1 MFMNRKAPTGIL
13 GFPVTPFDNQGN
25 IDELA
30 LSQNIKYLLDSG
42 LEAIF
47 VACGAGEYHSLENG
61 EYESIIEI
69 ATSTVKGQVPVY
81 TGVGGNLSDA
91 VHKAKLSEKHGVD
104 GYLIMPA
111 YLINGEQ
118 EGIYQYVHSI
128 ATSTDLN
135 AIVYQRDNVVMN
147 LDTIEK
153 LVEIPQIVGFKD
165 GHGSMEHIIEFTQS
179 IGNKIGW
186 LNGMPMAEVTM
197 PAYIPLGFDSYSSAI
212 SNYIPHISRKF
223 YDALL
228 EGDETTVNEIYQE
241 VILPINRIRRQGK
254 GYAIS
259 LIKAGMEIVG
269 LPINSNNVRPPV
281 TPVKKEHY
289 EQLEEILKKALIKY
303 PSNLTKSL

>member
-1 MFMNRKAPTGIL
+1 MNRKAPTGIL

-25 IDELA
+25 VDELA
-30 LSQNIKYLLDSG
+30 LAENIRFLLDSG

-47 VACGAGEYHSLENG
+47 VACGAGEYHALDNN

-69 ATSTVKGQVPVY
+69 AKSTVNGKVPLY
-81 TGVGGNLSDA
+81 TGVGGNVYDA
-91 VHKAKLSEKHGVD
+91 TSKAKISEKHGVD

-118 EGIYQYVHSI
+118 EGIYQYLHTI
-128 ATSTDLN
+128 ATATDLN
-135 AIVYQRDNVVMN
+135 AIIYQRDSVVMN
-147 LDTIEK
+147 LDTLERLIET
-153 LVEIPQIVGFKD
+153 PQIVGFKD
-165 GHGSMEHIIEFTQS
+165 GHGSMEHLIEFTQT

-186 LNGMPMAEVTM
+186 LNGMPMAEMTM
-197 PAYIPLGFDSYSSAI
+197 PGYVPLGFDSYSSAI

-228 EGDETTVNEIYQE
+228 EGDQTTVHEIYQD

-269 LPINSNNVRPPV
+269 LPINSKNVRPPV
-281 TPVKKEHY
+281 TPVKREHY
-289 EQLEEILKKALIKY
+289 VQLEEILKKALDKY